1 MGSAPQFWIALNLNK
16 KNMDR
21 TRAGVVLPNR
31 LFSLYSAML
40 VILLEA
46 GAAVLHAQQDPGPAR
61 TSIILVQGATGE
73 AVYRSGFDAQMAAW
87 KQAATKAGAEILAV
101 GDTVATTPS
110 DGIPP
115 ATESSAATVDRIRLE
130 KIFAD
135 LPRDGPAEVWLVL
148 IGHGTW
154 DGKEARFNL
163 EGPDLSAGDLA
174 AWLKPVERPVVVINT
189 SSSSSPFMPVIA
201 GPNRII
207 ITATRSGNERNYARF
222 GEFFAAALNDPAA
235 DYDQDGQTCLL
246 EWFLR
251 AGSRTSEFYL
261 SEGRIVTEHALID
274 DNGDGKGTP
283 AQWFRGLRATTQS
296 KDNAP
301 LDGAR
306 AQQRS
311 LAPDP
316 TRQKLTL
323 EQLATRDKLETEINL
338 LRERKASLDVE
349 VYYAELEALF
359 RKLADSGE

>member
-1 MGSAPQFWIALNLNK
+1 
-16 KNMDR
+16 
-21 TRAGVVLPNR
+21 
-31 LFSLYSAML
+31 
-40 VILLEA
+40 
-46 GAAVLHAQQDPGPAR
+46 
-61 TSIILVQGATGE
+61 
-73 AVYRSGFDAQMAAW
+73 MA
-87 KQAATKAGAEILAV
+87 I
-101 GDTVATTPS
+101 GDTVATRPS
-110 DGIPP
+110 DTIPP
-115 ATESSAATVDRIRLE
+115 GTESSAATVDRIRLE

-207 ITATRSGNERNYARF
+207 ITATRSGNERNFARF
-222 GEFFAAALNDPAA
+222 GEFFAAALNDPAS

-251 AGSRTSEFYL
+251 AGSRTTEFYL